1 MGPAVAEERGDGREE
16 KFKKTQT
23 KMAEGTCYSSGENRR
38 KDAASCA
45 GIRKEMPWP
54 GAGSWV
60 RPAGGGCQRLQPRW
74 MRGEEGA
81 GGQQTAAATEGGRA
95 SSQHE
100 ETAEGQLDR
109 ESEKA

>member
-1 MGPAVAEERGDGREE
+1 MLQEWGKQEKRCCELCRHQEGDAV
-16 KFKKTQT
+16 
-23 KMAEGTCYSSGENRR
+23 
-38 KDAASCA
+38 
-45 GIRKEMPWP
+45 
-54 GAGSWV
+54 AGSWV